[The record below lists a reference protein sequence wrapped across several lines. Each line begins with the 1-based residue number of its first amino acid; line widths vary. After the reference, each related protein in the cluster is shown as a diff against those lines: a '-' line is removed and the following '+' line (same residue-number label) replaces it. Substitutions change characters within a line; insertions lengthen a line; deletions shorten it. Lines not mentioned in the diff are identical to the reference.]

1 MKKILF
7 FGDSN
12 TYGFDPAGPIGG
24 RYPEAQRWTNILM
37 RSLGAEWTLEAD
49 GLNGRMI
56 PDSPYM
62 QGMLWDSV
70 LRHEPDVLVIMLGS
84 NDILSSRAE
93 EPEDIL
99 TEISGKI
106 ESLMQY
112 LAIQKKRAGLDFQ
125 IMLCVPPKMHTG
137 VMRFDRTS
145 GELPA
150 VYRESAHRFAAHFI
164 DASSWQVELTG
175 DGVHFS
181 EQGHKAFAV
190 RMAQELKNHTL

>member
-37 RSLGAEWTLEAD
+37 RSLGPEWDLEAD
-49 GLNGRMI
+49 GMNGRMI
-56 PDSPYM
+56 PDTPYM
-62 QGMLWDSV
+62 QGMLWDSI

-84 NDILSSRAE
+84 NDILNSRE
-93 EPEDIL
+93 GNSEDIL

-112 LAIQKKRAGLDFQ
+112 LEIQKKRTGLDFQ
-125 IMLCVPPKMHTG
+125 IMLCAPPEMHTG
-137 VMRFDRTS
+137 EIRFDRTS
-145 GELPA
+145 GALPE
-150 VYRESAHRFAAHFI
+150 VYRESSGKFGTHFI
-164 DASSWQVELTG
+164 NASSWQVELTG

-190 RMAQELKNHTL
+190 KMAQELKNHTL